1 MADVKRTLGEEF
13 DVMLSGGSGKWRLG
27 AFTFKEHNGLR
38 IAAIH
43 NTGAL
48 FDWNKAHPDKQ
59 VKAGDLLVEID
70 SQKPEGGMRG
80 NGKELYEELL
90 RVPRPCRLVIGAGPM
105 HLG

>member
-13 DVMLSGGSGKWRLG
+13 EVMLSSAGKWRLG

-43 NTGAL
+43 STGAIS
-48 FDWNKAHPDKQ
+48 DWNKAHPEKQ

-70 SQKPEGGMRG
+70 AQKPEGGLRG
-80 NGKELYEELL
+80 SGKELYEELL
-90 RVPRPCRLVIGAGPM
+90 KVPRPCRLVMGAGPL
-105 HLG
+105 HTG